1 MKLSATKIIL
11 IGCGLGIVYGLLN
24 GFSNVF
30 LLPSAPIISL
40 RPQIALPMI
49 VGIMVN
55 PLAGFITGFTGN
67 IIGDGISGFGFW
79 KFWNWHI
86 ANGLMGLIPG
96 LIRYR
101 GISRIATVREFGILQ
116 VSIILA
122 CGIGVGF
129 AVVMDVLFLHFMVFP
144 SSLHAWILP
153 AFLTDVVNGFVLVP
167 VALVLTGTIL
177 ITLETR
183 TIMMITALLIIAVLA
198 TAGSI
203 TWAVFDDLVSHAA
216 MVKNFYIAAV
226 VSVLL
231 LVIGFIASIVFVRK
245 MTDPL
250 TRITRAAESVEK
262 GNYDLGALGGISGR
276 NDELGRLA
284 RVFEQMAGKVR
295 EREKKLQ
302 KQVEEL
308 QIRIDREKQLADVAE
323 IVETDY
329 FRNLKEKARKFRES

>member
-1 MKLSATKIIL
+1 MKRSVPQIVL
-11 IGCGLGIVYGLLN
+11 IGCGLGVVYGLLN

-30 LLPSAPIISL
+30 MLPSAPIISF

-49 VGIMVN
+49 VGIAGH

-67 IIGDGISGFGFW
+67 VLGDGVSGFGCW

-101 GISRIATVREFGILQ
+101 GSGRISTVREFGILQ

-122 CGIGVGF
+122 CAAGVGF
-129 AVVMDVLFLHFMVFP
+129 AVAMDVLFLHMTAFP
-144 SSLHAWILP
+144 ASWHAWILP
-153 AFLTDVVNGFVLVP
+153 AFLTDTVNGFVLVP
-167 VALVLTGTIL
+167 VMLVMTGTIL

-183 TIMMITALLIIAVLA
+183 TIMLITALLIIAVLA

-203 TWAVFDDLVSHAA
+203 TWAVLDDLVSHAA
-216 MVKNFYIAAV
+216 MVENFYIAAI
-226 VSVLL
+226 VSVFL
-231 LVIGFIASIVFVRK
+231 LVFGFIVSIFFVRK

-250 TRITRAAESVEK
+250 IKITRAAESVEK
-262 GNYDLGALGGISGR
+262 GNYDLQLLSGISGR
-276 NDELGRLA
+276 HDELGRLA
-284 RVFEQMAGKVR
+284 RVFEQMAGKVQ

-302 KQVEEL
+302 TQVAEL
-308 QIRIDREKQLADVAE
+308 QIKIDRNMQARNVSE
-323 IVETDY
+323 IVETEY
-329 FRNLKEKARKFRES
+329 FKNLKEKARKFRES

>member
-1 MKLSATKIIL
+1 MKRIAPKLIL
-11 IGCGLGIVYGLLN
+11 ISLGLGVVYGLLN

-30 LLPSAPIISL
+30 LMPSAPIISL

-49 VGIMVN
+49 VGIIWH

-101 GISRIATVREFGILQ
+101 GISRIATVREFGVLQ
-116 VSIILA
+116 AGIILA
-122 CGIGVGF
+122 CASGIGF
-129 AVVMDVLFLHFMVFP
+129 AVAMDALFFQIMTFP
-144 SSLHAWILP
+144 ASLHAWILP

-167 VALVLTGTIL
+167 VVLVLTGTIL

-183 TIMMITALLIIAVLA
+183 TIMLITVLLMIAVLA

-203 TWAVFDDLVSHAA
+203 TWAMLDDLVSHAA
-216 MVKNFYIAAV
+216 MVENFYIAAI
-226 VSVLL
+226 VSVFL
-231 LVIGFIASIVFVRK
+231 LVLGFIVSIFFVRK

-250 TRITRAAESVEK
+250 SKITSAAESVEK
-262 GNYDLGALGGISGR
+262 GDYDLELLSGISDR
-276 NDELGRLA
+276 HDELGRLA
-284 RVFEQMAGKVR
+284 RVFAQMAGKIR
-295 EREKKLQ
+295 ERETRLQ

-308 QIRIDREKQLADVAE
+308 QIKIDRQEQARDVAE
-323 IVETDY
+323 IVETEY
-329 FRNLKEKARKFRES
+329 FRALKEKSRKFRES